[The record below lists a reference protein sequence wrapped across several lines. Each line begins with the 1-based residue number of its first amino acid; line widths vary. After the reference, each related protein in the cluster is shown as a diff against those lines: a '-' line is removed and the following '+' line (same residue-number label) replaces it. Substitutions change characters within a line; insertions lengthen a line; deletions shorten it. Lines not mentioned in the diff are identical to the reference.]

1 MARGVRR
8 TRKEN
13 IIKEIFDI
21 EAKETLLN
29 EKLAALEEQR
39 LVLQNELAEVEAEE
53 ARVAE
58 ENKAK
63 EILAMIRKKGLTL
76 DQVKGML
83 ENNH

>member
-21 EAKETLLN
+21 EAKTALLN
-29 EKLAALEEQR
+29 EKLAVLEEQR
-39 LVLQNELAEVEAEE
+39 ITLQNELAEVEAEE

-63 EILAMIRKKGLTL
+63 EILSMIRKKGLTL
-76 DQVKGML
+76 DQVKEML

>member
-21 EAKETLLN
+21 ETKETLLN

-39 LVLQNELAEVEAEE
+39 LVLQKELAEVEAEE

-76 DQVKGML
+76 DQVKEML

>member
-39 LVLQNELAEVEAEE
+39 LVLQKELAEVEAEE

-76 DQVKGML
+76 DQVKEML